1 LISLTC
7 MVSNSTTL
15 LSRFI
20 FYGVDLEGAK
30 FDNDLITYVDIQKLC
45 KNATL
50 PKESRTNLAC
60 KETPPK

>member
-1 LISLTC
+1 
-7 MVSNSTTL
+7 MHGVK
-15 LSRFI
+15 
-20 FYGVDLEGAK
+20 FYNTPFKVFFCGVDLEGVN

-50 PKESRTNLAC
+50 PKESRINLAC